1 MASKKEVKEEV
12 AVKDV
17 EPSKKKKL
25 SQRNKFLS
33 LSQKDM
39 SQELLE
45 KIRNLHQVLL

>member
-12 AVKDV
+12 AVGDV
-17 EPSKKKKL
+17 EPSKKKEAKPKKQI
-25 SQRNKFLS
+25 SIAKP
-33 LSQKDM
+33 KDM